1 MSTLKYWSDTD
12 DSSQVSKHDK
22 YLQCREGNRLLSSMC
37 NKGNI
42 VSEMLFNVIPVS
54 LIRLLKLDM
63 KDNQWLFLL
72 HNIYTI

>member
-22 YLQCREGNRLLSSMC
+22 YLECREGNRLAC
-37 NKGNI
+37 VTKGNI